1 MAYPHI
7 LGLPR
12 ELRDIIIQYVVPDR
26 IKLIHSTYDDNVN
39 YLRKNGILL
48 TNHQLRIEAIDCVFR
63 QPSTTIIWS
72 RRSRVPI
79 LTCPDYERLRQT
91 VQKLVIQTEYE
102 RRTLVRHLLSLK
114 RNTDVDDGISFI
126 HIIQRM
132 PALREIV
139 CEIRWT
145 PCVTASVLLP
155 DAKEIMLLQFR
166 RATTGG
172 EDVVGWEMEERV
184 VDATRWMK
192 SWSGLLIARKM

>member
-1 MAYPHI
+1 MSYPHL
-7 LGLPR
+7 LGLPQ
-12 ELRDIIIQYVVPDR
+12 ELRDIILEYVVPEQ
-26 IKLIHSTYDDNVN
+26 IKLKHSSYEDNMDFIN
-39 YLRKNGILL
+39 KNGIFLA
-48 TNHQLRIEAIDCVFR
+48 NHQLRIEATESFYR
-63 QPSTTIIWS
+63 RRTTTIIWS
-72 RRSRVPI
+72 RKSRVPFLI
-79 LTCPDYERLRQT
+79 CPDYERLRQT
-91 VQKLVIQTEYE
+91 LQKLVMQTEYE
-102 RRTLVRHLLSLK
+102 RRTRVRHLLSLR
-114 RNTDVDDGISFI
+114 RNEYVDDGISFMR
-126 HIIQRM
+126 IIRCM

-192 SWSGLLIARKM
+192 SWSGLLIARKI